1 MVETKD
7 KCLERKN
14 EMKNRFEEC
23 REIVKEAINRIRENE
38 NDFEDIEITD
48 ELIYSLFGDNLDVE
62 NTIDDIVWMFT
73 MEM

>member
-1 MVETKD
+1 
-7 KCLERKN
+7 
-14 EMKNRFEEC
+14 MKNRFEEC

>member
-1 MVETKD
+1 
-7 KCLERKN
+7 
-14 EMKNRFEEC
+14 MKNRLEEC
-23 REIVKEAINRIRENE
+23 KEIVKEAINRIRETE